1 MRPFWYAGSMAKH
14 NQIDLI
20 EFPVKSGKQLKQT
33 KDFFRQVFG
42 WKYTDWG
49 GDYSDTEASGTNSGV
64 NADGGATMPL
74 TVIYSADLEKTK
86 QLVVQNGGK
95 IIVDTYTFPGGRRF
109 HFTEPS
115 GNELAVWSE

>member
-1 MRPFWYAGSMAKH
+1 MAKH

-20 EFPVKSGKQLKQT
+20 EFPVKSEEQLKQSRN
-33 KDFFRQVFG
+33 FFSSVFG

-49 GDYSDTEASGTNSGV
+49 NDYSDTTESGTNSGL
-64 NADGGATMPL
+64 NADGSSSMPL
-74 TVIYSADLEKTK
+74 TVIYSTNLDKTK
-86 QLVVQNGGK
+86 ELVVKNGGK
-95 IIVDTYTFPGGRRF
+95 IIVDTYSFPGGRRF

>member
-1 MRPFWYAGSMAKH
+1 MATH

-20 EFPVKSGKQLKQT
+20 EFPVKSAQALKQS
-33 KDFFRQVFG
+33 KDFFGSVFG
-42 WKYTDWG
+42 WEYTDWG
-49 GDYSDTEASGTNSGV
+49 ADYSDTTQSGTSSGL

-74 TVIYSADLEKTK
+74 TVIYSADLDKTK
-86 QLVVQNGGK
+86 ELVVQNGGT
-95 IIVDTYTFPGGRRF
+95 IIVDTYSFPGGRRF

>member
-1 MRPFWYAGSMAKH
+1 MFCYNYHMATH

-20 EFPVKSGKQLKQT
+20 EFPVKSVEQLKRT
-33 KDFFRQVFG
+33 KEFFSTVFE

-49 GDYSDTEASGTNSGV
+49 KDYSDTTESGTSSGI

-86 QLVVQNGGK
+86 ELVVNNGGK

-109 HFTEPS
+109 HFTERK
-115 GNELAVWSE
+115 